1 MKLKDIEKSL
11 KNEQK
16 QMGVPDVLARS
27 KKAPINRLLDGQTP
41 LRAFNKPLASRLLW
55 CAMILLVTTILC
67 FAVFMLLP
75 RKSQGVNY
83 GYMSVTIE
91 SGSDI
96 DRYGIVADD
105 DLQVAIV
112 VHETLNGEKN
122 YWVVNIDSNSLEN
135 AINELYVAKS
145 IDKVR
150 VCAYY
155 SSNKSAQSAIDIAQ
169 NAFDELYEVEDAEDI
184 LTTSFGSEEDKAI
197 WVESI
202 GEAASAD
209 MSVKELAVAYL
220 DKFLQA

>member
-75 RKSQGVNY
+75 QKSQGVNY

-112 VHETLNGEKN
+112 VHEMLNGEKN
-122 YWVVNIDSNSLEN
+122 YWVVNIESNSLEN

-145 IDKVR
+145 INKVR

-155 SSNKSAQSAIDIAQ
+155 STNKSAQSAIDIAQ
-169 NAFDELYEVEDAEDI
+169 NTFDELYEIEAAEDT

-202 GEAASAD
+202 GETASAD
-209 MSVKELAVAYL
+209 MSVNELAVAYL

>member
-75 RKSQGVNY
+75 QKSQGVNY

-112 VHETLNGEKN
+112 VHETLNGEEN
-122 YWVVNIDSNSLEN
+122 YWVVNIESNSLES
-135 AINELYVAKS
+135 AINELYIAKS

-169 NAFDELYEVEDAEDI
+169 NAFDELYEIEAAEDA

-202 GEAASAD
+202 GETASAD
-209 MSVKELAVAYL
+209 MSASELAVAYL